1 MTDKVQ
7 KIREKVERLKSQ
19 LFRGACSSQI
29 AMETRCKEEAYN
41 EVLAILDTMQEEHNF
56 KVGDKLRHKTLK
68 VEGSITNISEN
79 GSIDVNCGVYEE
91 FDIKVNE
98 WELVEECNITGIK
111 SKHATGMLKE
121 CIDNQTEEGLEQ
133 ARKQLEE
140 EPVSEQNLSNV
151 ERIGKDWKEE
161 PVSED
166 FKKFEEQYLEKE
178 KDEIISVYD
187 RHAGLVDGAQ
197 WQKKQ
202 FEKNRLAACDRQT
215 EEEAEMERGFCM
227 GIIENEHRQPTFDD
241 AIKYGMRLQKKQMM
255 AKAINAQCF
264 GFQDAALFSFRLP
277 VGNYLVG
284 SEVKVIVIKEG

>member
-7 KIREKVERLKSQ
+7 KIREEVERLMNELIQEKEKGFDSDIDD
-19 LFRGACSSQI
+19 ACILELQ
-29 AMETRCKEEAYN
+29 N
-41 EVLAILDTMQEEHNF
+41 VLTFIDSLQEEP
-56 KVGDKLRHKTLK
+56 
-68 VEGSITNISEN
+68 I
-79 GSIDVNCGVYEE
+79 
-91 FDIKVNE
+91 
-98 WELVEECNITGIK
+98 
-111 SKHATGMLKE
+111 
-121 CIDNQTEEGLEQ
+121 
-133 ARKQLEE
+133 
-140 EPVSEQNLSNV
+140 SEQNLSSV

-215 EEEAEMERGFCM
+215 EEEAEMERDFCM

-255 AKAINAQCF
+255 AKAIDARCF

-284 SEVKVIVIKEG
+284 SEVKVIVIKED